1 MIFLF
6 EFLDSWNPAWSVATI
21 LTGLL
26 SIMLENS
33 PLLGSCES
41 TTYEKRKLAHLSLEF
56 NLKNETFR
64 ELFPE
69 LVTEIQE
76 KVDRIN
82 EMKKQNELNKVADN
96 SKNEANSAERPP
108 GSENQL
114 LNNAYSNVITNLI
127 IFAGLAVFAFIVNYI
142 FKTIN
147 IE

>member
-1 MIFLF
+1 
-6 EFLDSWNPAWSVATI
+6 
-21 LTGLL
+21 
-26 SIMLENS
+26 MLENS

-82 EMKKQNELNKVADN
+82 EMKKQNELNKVADSN
-96 SKNEANSAERPP
+96 KNEASTTERPT
-108 GSENQL
+108 GNENQL